1 MATSADPPDSV
12 QSSAAKTLTVL
23 AALAEAGGTPVGVTD
38 LALGVGLPK
47 STTHRLLKVLEERG
61 FVSRAGARYRI
72 GGTFF
77 ELSEVARW
85 SDHAVLRDAAY
96 RPLVRL
102 FERSEAIAVHLG
114 VLRGT
119 SVFYVDKLMRP
130 EGTRVPSRVGGRF
143 PATCTGLGKAML
155 AFSDDALIDEV
166 LREPLA
172 RPTPYS
178 VATRRQFVDQ
188 LAQARADRFAVERE
202 ESCQGTICVAAPIL
216 HDGVAVAALSI
227 TVSSAHLV
235 RGPQGRLAML
245 GKLAVDT
252 AAVVSSLLPADE
264 DLSPAGFRRVGQG
277 PSPVGTPPL
286 D

>member
-1 MATSADPPDSV
+1 VDPQDSV

-23 AALAEAGGTPVGVTD
+23 AALAEAGGTAVGVTD
-38 LALGVGLPK
+38 LALEVGLPK
-47 STTHRLLKVLEERG
+47 STAHRLLKVLEERG
-61 FVSRAGARYRI
+61 FVSRVGTRYRI
-72 GGTFF
+72 GGAFF

-130 EGTRVPSRVGGRF
+130 EGTRLPSRVGGRF

-155 AFSDDALIDEV
+155 AFSDDTVLDEV
-166 LREPLA
+166 LCEPLA

-188 LAQARADRFAVERE
+188 LAQARADRYAVERE
-202 ESCQGTICVAAPIL
+202 EACHGTICVAAPIL
-216 HDGVAVAALSI
+216 HDGVAVAALSL
-227 TVSSAHLV
+227 TVSSANLV
-235 RGPQGRLAML
+235 RSPPGRLAVL
-245 GKLAVDT
+245 GKLVADT
-252 AAVVSSLLPADE
+252 AAVVSGLLPADE
-264 DLSPAGFRRVGQG
+264 DTPPARVPAG
-277 PSPVGTPPL
+277 GTQASSRCRPAS
-286 D
+286 